1 MEEKKVR
8 EDYLEFPW
16 GIEDTIENLRE
27 LKSVLQRQVRE
38 TNCDGKGAQD
48 AFEVGFDFDR
58 AIEALE
64 KQLPKKPTYEGDGYA
79 PDGTFVY
86 DTWECPNCGEYY
98 EVDYDDYD
106 YCPKCGQR
114 IDWSEDRRVEE

>member
-1 MEEKKVR
+1 MDQKKVR

-64 KQLPKKPTYEGDGYA
+64 KQLPKKPIEHPAKFA
-79 PDGTFVY
+79 PMY
-86 DTWECPNCGEYY
+86 ECPSCGNIDVYGQTKCDE
-98 EVDYDDYD
+98 
-106 YCPKCGQR
+106 CGQSL
-114 IDWSEDRRVEE
+114 DWSE

>member
-1 MEEKKVR
+1 MEEKTVR

-48 AFEVGFDFDR
+48 AF
-58 AIEALE
+58 
-64 KQLPKKPTYEGDGYA
+64 
-79 PDGTFVY
+79 
-86 DTWECPNCGEYY
+86 
-98 EVDYDDYD
+98 
-106 YCPKCGQR
+106 
-114 IDWSEDRRVEE
+114 

>member
-64 KQLPKKPTYEGDGYA
+64 KQLPKKGIKEKITEGINKGLHNFYCPVCYEKGDLS
-79 PDGTFVY
+79 DKCNV
-86 DTWECPNCGEYY
+86 GEYCS
-98 EVDYDDYD
+98 D
-106 YCPKCGQR
+106 CGQR
-114 IDWSEDRRVEE
+114 LDWGDDRA

>member
-64 KQLPKKPTYEGDGYA
+64 KQLPKRVEVKEWSPARCPSCGIELSEALGDGYYRH
-79 PDGTFVY
+79 PTFLKR
-86 DTWECPNCGEYY
+86 CPNE
-98 EVDYDDYD
+98 D
-106 YCPKCGQR
+106 CGQLL
-114 IDWSEDRRVEE
+114 DWGNN

>member
-8 EDYLEFPW
+8 EEYLEFPW

-27 LKSVLQRQVRE
+27 LKNIIQKQVRE
-38 TNCDGKGAQD
+38 ANCDGKGAQD

-64 KQLPKKPTYEGDGYA
+64 KQIAKKIT
-79 PDGTFVY
+79 
-86 DTWECPNCGEYY
+86 
-98 EVDYDDYD
+98 
-106 YCPKCGQR
+106 
-114 IDWSEDRRVEE
+114 DWSTVKAREKDIFDDPELLEVE